1 MFKTFV
7 PKQVEPKWV
16 LVDAEG
22 QTVGRLATQIAR
34 ILRGKHKPDWTPNM
48 ATGDFVVVI
57 NAAKAR
63 FTGGKPQTKIYTRYT
78 GYQGGLKQIPAGEM
92 LAKHPER
99 VIEHA
104 VKGMLP
110 KGPLGYKIFSRLKVY
125 AGPTHPH
132 AAQQPQPLN
141 LDDARARS

>member
-34 ILRGKHKPDWTPNM
+34 ILRGKHKPNWTPNM

-57 NAAKAR
+57 NASKAR

-78 GYQGGLKQIPAGEM
+78 GYQGGLKEIPAGEM

-110 KGPLGYKIFSRLKVY
+110 NGPLGYKIFSRLKVY

-132 AAQQPQPLN
+132 QAQNPEKLEVK
-141 LDDARARS
+141 

>member
-1 MFKTFV
+1 VFKTFV

-34 ILRGKHKPDWTPNM
+34 ILRGKHKPNWTPNM

-57 NAAKAR
+57 NASKAR

-78 GYQGGLKQIPAGEM
+78 GYQGGLKEIPAGEM

-132 AAQQPQPLN
+132 QAQNPEKLEVK
-141 LDDARARS
+141 

>member
-22 QTVGRLATQIAR
+22 KTVGRLATQIAR
-34 ILRGKHKPDWTPNM
+34 ILRGKHKPNWTPNM

-57 NAAKAR
+57 NASKAR

-78 GYQGGLKQIPAGEM
+78 GYQGGLKEIPAGEM

-132 AAQQPQPLN
+132 QAQNPEKLEVK
-141 LDDARARS
+141 

>member
-34 ILRGKHKPDWTPNM
+34 ILRGKHKPNWTPNM

-57 NAAKAR
+57 NASKAR

-78 GYQGGLKQIPAGEM
+78 GYQGGLKEIPAGEM

-104 VKGMLP
+104 VKGMLQRPPGLQDLLAPEGLCRAYPPTSGP
-110 KGPLGYKIFSRLKVY
+110 KP
-125 AGPTHPH
+125 
-132 AAQQPQPLN
+132 
-141 LDDARARS
+141 

>member
-34 ILRGKHKPDWTPNM
+34 ILRGKHKPNWTPNM

-132 AAQQPQPLN
+132 QAQSPEKLEVK
-141 LDDARARS
+141 

>member
-34 ILRGKHKPDWTPNM
+34 ILRGKHKPNWTPNM

-57 NAAKAR
+57 NASKAR

-78 GYQGGLKQIPAGEM
+78 GYQGGLKEIPAGEM

-132 AAQQPQPLN
+132 QAQNPEKLEVK
-141 LDDARARS
+141 

>member
-63 FTGGKPQTKIYTRYT
+63 FTGNKLQSKVYTRYT
-78 GYQGGLKQIPAGEM
+78 GYQGGLKKTSAGEM

-132 AAQQPQPLN
+132 QAQHPQKLEVK
-141 LDDARARS
+141 